1 MPGAQPHPQP
11 RVQMKK
17 AHEQVTTGSPKHSG
31 IPCANGFNGFLRGL
45 PGEPGLLPPSPAAIT
60 TGLIPASGYQDA
72 TTSPSA
78 TGAFVL
84 CATRVH
90 RIPPNVRDDGQRPS
104 SRAGRAE
111 NASDLPVVTSECV
124 CDTLARRANH
134 LPRFDRSNLVLN
146 EALD

>member
-78 TGAFVL
+78 LMRLVFAL
-84 CATRVH
+84 HCVH
-90 RIPPNVRDDGQRPS
+90 RIFRPTFSDDRETPLL
-104 SRAGRAE
+104 AGGRRAE
-111 NASDLPVVTSECV
+111 KCP
-124 CDTLARRANH
+124 
-134 LPRFDRSNLVLN
+134 
-146 EALD
+146 